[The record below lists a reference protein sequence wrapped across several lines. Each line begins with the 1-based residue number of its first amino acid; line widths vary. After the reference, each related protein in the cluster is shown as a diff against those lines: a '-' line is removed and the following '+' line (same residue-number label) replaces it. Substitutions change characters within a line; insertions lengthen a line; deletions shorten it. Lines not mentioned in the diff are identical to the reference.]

1 MTNSRIAGFYK
12 LSLDER
18 LDALAKASGLD
29 AEELGTLLT
38 SGLLAT
44 QEAEKMVE
52 NVVATHNLPLG
63 IGLNFKIN
71 GIDRLIPMVIE
82 EPSVVAGASFMAKL
96 VRKGGGFFATTS
108 APEMIGQIQIL
119 DIADIHAAKMKIYEN
134 RADLLAIADDIDP
147 ILKKLG
153 GGARDLEVRV
163 IEDSRIGEFLVLH
176 LIYDVRDA
184 MGANAVNT
192 ACEKLAP
199 RIEQLTGGR
208 VHLKILSNL
217 SDRRMARVRCVVPV
231 DALAFGQA
239 PSLGLSA
246 LEGERQVLPS
256 EGEGFRKGAGTQ
268 EPKARE
274 MAFHGMVKRARELRK
289 NATDA
294 EQFLWQFLRR
304 KQINDAR
311 FRRQHPHKNY
321 ILDFYCYELKIAIEL
336 DGSGHLEEEQ
346 RHHDEQRTKD
356 LNEDGIQVLRFWNS
370 DALNNI
376 EVVLG
381 EIWEAIENVRITP
394 SLGLSPSGGERQN
407 LSLNEEVDLGDKS
420 FSKSQEPEVLPLEGQ
435 GFRKGAGYTGESV
448 RDGIIEAYAFAASD
462 PYRAA
467 THNKGIMNGVD
478 AVVIA
483 TGNDWRAI
491 EAGAH
496 AYAARDGKY
505 TSLSTWGKD
514 ADGNL
519 VGTLEMPM
527 AVGIVGGATK
537 VHPTAQ
543 AALKL
548 MDVKTASELAEII
561 VSVGLAQNLAALR
574 ALATEGIQRGHMS
587 LHARQVATAAGAE
600 GEMVDQVA
608 GQMVAEGVVRIDR
621 AEEILKSLYL

>member
-18 LDALAKASGLD
+18 LDALAKASGMD
-29 AEELGTLLT
+29 MEELGMLLT
-38 SGLLAT
+38 SGLLAA
-44 QEAEKMVE
+44 QEADKMVE

-71 GIDRLIPMVIE
+71 GVDRLVPMAIE

-96 VRKGGGFFATTS
+96 ARKGGGFFATTS
-108 APEMIGQIQIL
+108 APEMIGQIQVL
-119 DIADIHAAKMKIYEN
+119 DVADIHAAKMAIYEE
-134 RADLLAIADDIDP
+134 RDSLLAIADDVDP

-163 IEDSRIGEFLVLH
+163 IEDSPIGEFLVLH

-199 RIEQLTGGR
+199 RIETLTGGR

-231 DALAFGQA
+231 EALAFGNA
-239 PSLGLSA
+239 PSLGLSPSGGERKV
-246 LEGERQVLPS
+246 LPPEGE
-256 EGEGFRKGAGTQ
+256 EFRKGVDMK
-268 EPKARE
+268 EEKVRE
-274 MAFHGMVKRARELRK
+274 MALHGMVERARELRK
-289 NATDA
+289 NATDT

-304 KQINDAR
+304 KQINGAR
-311 FRRQHPHKNY
+311 FRRQHPHKSY
-321 ILDFYCYELKIAIEL
+321 ILDFYCYELKLAIEL

-346 RHHDEQRTKD
+346 RQHDEQRTKD

-381 EIWEAIENVRITP
+381 EIWEAIEEVRSAP
-394 SLGLSPSGGERQN
+394 SLGLSPSGGEKQ
-407 LSLNEEVDLGDKS
+407 
-420 FSKSQEPEVLPLEGQ
+420 VLPPQGE
-435 GFRKGAGYTGESV
+435 GFRKGAGYTGEEV

-462 PYRAA
+462 PYRAT

-496 AYAARDGKY
+496 AYAARNGRY

-543 AALKL
+543 ASLKL

-587 LHARQVATAAGAE
+587 LHARQVAIAAGAE
-600 GEMVDQVA
+600 GEMVEKVA
-608 GQMVAEGVVRIDR
+608 TQMVAEKVVRIDR
-621 AEEILKSLYL
+621 AEEILRFLK